1 MLDLTGMQTIEQLT
15 SIMDV
20 ETETLSEDEEI
31 IAVAYK

>member
-1 MLDLTGMQTIEQLT
+1 MLDLTGMQTLEQLT

-20 ETETLSEDEEI
+20 ETENLDTNEEV